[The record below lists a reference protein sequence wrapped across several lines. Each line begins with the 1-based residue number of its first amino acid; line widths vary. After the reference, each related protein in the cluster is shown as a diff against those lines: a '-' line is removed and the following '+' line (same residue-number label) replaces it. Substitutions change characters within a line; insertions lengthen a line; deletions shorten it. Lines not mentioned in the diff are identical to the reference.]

1 LRSININPMTLL
13 FLNFSGGE
21 IVVLLLVILIVFG
34 PKQAFEMARKA
45 GKTLNDLKRITEK
58 VKNEIMKEE
67 DKITQQTTIS
77 SSKKELSNKIET
89 IDADCEI
96 AEKMKQQELERDKNE
111 TERTTTI

>member
-1 LRSININPMTLL
+1 MSLL
-13 FLNFSGGE
+13 FLNISGGE

-45 GKTLNDLKRITEK
+45 GKILNDVKRVTQS

-67 DKITQQTTIS
+67 KTYDNQPQTSYNREI
-77 SSKKELSNKIET
+77 SNKTET